1 MKIKYTIE
9 DCFVLNIL
17 INSREGS
24 FNSLDFYDEVI
35 AKARETIMIRELKEN
50 EIEELIRTWIFKRH
64 SLDETY
70 TITEFIFKIE
80 FNKVALFINEEILKI
95 FVEWRLKIAK

>member
-70 TITEFIFKIE
+70 TITEF
-80 FNKVALFINEEILKI
+80 NKVALFINEERLKI